1 MNKQITYINDL
12 GSIVTNYKLI
22 LCDAWG
28 VLHNGLKAYPEA
40 VECLKAARTLG
51 AYVVIVTN
59 APRTEAQ
66 LIEYFTQ
73 LGIDPLSYDAIIS
86 SGQVA
91 RDLLFKDRPGKIYHL
106 GPPVDQALFVGLE
119 PDVVLS
125 LNEADIIL
133 NTGLR
138 DNTREK
144 EEDYE
149 DFLKAALKR
158 NIPMIC
164 VNPDKFVLIGEERR
178 ACAGAIA
185 AIYENIGGKVRW
197 VGKPYREIYE
207 ASELHFQECV
217 GKKLT
222 SRERLVI
229 GDAIHTDI
237 LGGNNIGSD
246 TLFIY
251 NGVQA
256 SDLRQAGVAPDN
268 LEDLESFCL
277 ARGAMPKYLLKDLR

>member
-1 MNKQITYINDL
+1 MNKKITSIKDL
-12 GSIVTNYKLI
+12 GSINTNYKLI

-28 VLHNGLKAYPEA
+28 VLHNGLKADPEA

-59 APRTEAQ
+59 APRTEVQ

-73 LGIDPLSYDAIIS
+73 LGIDPFSYNGIIS

-144 EEDYE
+144 VEDYE
-149 DFLKAALKR
+149 DFLEAALKKKYTHDL
-158 NIPMIC
+158 C
-164 VNPDKFVLIGEERR
+164 
-178 ACAGAIA
+178 
-185 AIYENIGGKVRW
+185 
-197 VGKPYREIYE
+197 KP
-207 ASELHFQECV
+207 
-217 GKKLT
+217 
-222 SRERLVI
+222 
-229 GDAIHTDI
+229 
-237 LGGNNIGSD
+237 
-246 TLFIY
+246 
-251 NGVQA
+251 
-256 SDLRQAGVAPDN
+256 
-268 LEDLESFCL
+268 
-277 ARGAMPKYLLKDLR
+277 

>member
-1 MNKQITYINDL
+1 MSKQITYVNDL
-12 GSIVTNYKLI
+12 ASIVSNYKLI

-40 VECLKAARTLG
+40 VECLRAARTLG

-73 LGIDPLSYDAIIS
+73 LGIDPLSYDVIIS

-91 RDLLFKDRPGKIYHL
+91 RDLLFKDKPGKIYHL
-106 GPPVDQALFVGLE
+106 GPSIDQALFAGLE
-119 PDVVLS
+119 REVVLS
-125 LNEADIIL
+125 LNEADVIL

-144 EEDYE
+144 EEDYG
-149 DFLKAALKR
+149 DFLKELLKK
-158 NIPMIC
+158 NIPMMC
-164 VNPDKFVLIGEERR
+164 VNPDKFVLIGEDRR

-185 AIYENIGGKVRW
+185 AIYENLGGKVTW
-197 VGKPYREIYE
+197 IGKPYQDIYE
-207 ASELHFQECV
+207 VSRQQFRSVIGEELAPCDC
-217 GKKLT
+217 
-222 SRERLVI
+222 LVI
-229 GDAIHTDI
+229 GDSIQTDI

-251 NGVQA
+251 NGVLA
-256 SDLRQAGVAPDN
+256 SELMQAGICSNN
-268 LEDLESFCL
+268 LQDLMEFCF
-277 ARGAMPKYLLKDLR
+277 ARGAVPKYVSRDLR